1 MYKGTNKTAL
11 TSQRHI
17 ASALLS
23 MLEEEPFDDIRISS
37 ICQRANCSRQTF
49 YSLFQSKENVIAYLV
64 HRDCKFLTDTG
75 EDKAQALR
83 FLCRSLAEY
92 AFSNTAILQ
101 LLADNN
107 LTHLLH
113 AEFYD
118 SILHSSSLVSQLRAD
133 VRPFAA
139 DYLASCFTSI
149 IRTYLREGQSID
161 PKLLEETTY
170 SLLQGNLFKD

>member
-11 TSQRHI
+11 TSQRQI

-23 MLEEEPFDDIRISS
+23 MMEEEPFEDIRISS
-37 ICQRANCSRQTF
+37 ICQHAGCSRQTF
-49 YSLFQSKENVIAYLV
+49 YSLFQSKENVIAYLI
-64 HRDCKFLTDTG
+64 HRDCKFPSDMGTD
-75 EDKAQALR
+75 KSQALLS
-83 FLCRSLAEY
+83 LCRTLAVY
-92 AFSNTAILQ
+92 AINNASILQ
-101 LLADNN
+101 LLTDNN

-118 SILHSSSLVSQLRAD
+118 SILRSSTLISRLRPD
-133 VRPFAA
+133 IRPFAA

-149 IRTYLREGQSID
+149 IRTYLKEGKNADQ
-161 PKLLEETTY
+161 KLLEETTY